1 MFVLRIAF
9 SKDKHHCEHNLVLE
23 IACFKEKHSVKP
35 HFLLEIGI
43 FKEKHRLKAHFLL
56 EIGISRDKARPEV
69 ALVLET
75 VVFQDKLTSVT
86 SAGERGAHQIVLI
99 CAATQHFEPVL
110 LSREQARHIARYL
123 AKTHS
128 EILSKG

>member
-9 SKDKHHCEHNLVLE
+9 SKDKHHCEHNPVLK
-23 IACFKEKHSVKP
+23 IACFKEKHTLKP

-43 FKEKHRLKAHFLL
+43 F
-56 EIGISRDKARPEV
+56 RDKARPEV

-110 LSREQARHIARYL
+110 LRREQARHIARYL

>member
-9 SKDKHHCEHNLVLE
+9 SKDKHTVKAHFVL
-23 IACFKEKHSVKP
+23 KTG
-35 HFLLEIGI
+35 L

-110 LSREQARHIARYL
+110 LRREQARHIARYL
-123 AKTHS
+123 ARARS
-128 EILSKG
+128 

>member
-9 SKDKHHCEHNLVLE
+9 SKDKHT
-23 IACFKEKHSVKP
+23 VKP
-35 HFLLEIGI
+35 HFLLETGLLKDKHTVTPHFVLETGI
-43 FKEKHRLKAHFLL
+43 F
-56 EIGISRDKARPEV
+56 RDKARPEV

-75 VVFQDKLTSVT
+75 AVFQDKLTSVT

-110 LSREQARHIARYL
+110 LRREQARHIARYL
-123 AKTHS
+123 ARARS
-128 EILSKG
+128 